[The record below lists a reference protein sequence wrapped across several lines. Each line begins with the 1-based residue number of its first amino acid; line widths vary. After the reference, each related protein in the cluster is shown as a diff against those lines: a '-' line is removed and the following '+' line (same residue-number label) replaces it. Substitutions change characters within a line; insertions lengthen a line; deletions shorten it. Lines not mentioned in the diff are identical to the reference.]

1 MKKFEDNIKN
11 KLFDLEHNADDNLW
25 KNIEQKLP
33 PAKPTVYSFY
43 WLQVPGILAI
53 TIAILMLLQN
63 GETSTNEN
71 QPKFSDSK
79 KETQAGLLP
88 AIRQKPLPTDQNS
101 EKNDLL
107 DRKTTID
114 ESQKQKSRTQA
125 QLINKNKKQTQSVDL
140 GANMVV
146 NKPEI
151 LINKESNTG
160 APVIKSDN
168 DNIALVSKKG
178 WTNIEWQLPATAIEK
193 VEVKSAPEVII
204 PDEKVKSA
212 WSLFA
217 EANPMFLYRQITPN
231 TNDDIRIV
239 DLEEQSPLSLERS
252 GYQLR
257 LGSKYQ
263 LNKRW
268 ALKAGFNY
276 QYNRN
281 QLKYQYQTAA
291 DSFQI
296 ISSDQSF
303 TFQPFSSN
311 ETATID
317 QSDHMYGFMAGIA
330 YRRGSTMVQ
339 NYNLELQGMH
349 DGSVMKYFV
358 AFDINLEK
366 PFNDYWSAYAGPALM
381 WEVNNPDFNNQP
393 YSLKTYSIGL
403 RFGLKYNIHFNKK

>member
-11 KLFDLEHNADDNLW
+11 KLFDLEHNADDSLW

-43 WLQVPGILAI
+43 GLQVPGILAI
-53 TIAILMLLQN
+53 AIAILMLLQN

-71 QPKFSDSK
+71 QPKFSDSQ

-125 QLINKNKKQTQSVDL
+125 QLVSKNKKQTQSVDL
-140 GANMVV
+140 GADMVV
-146 NKPEI
+146 NQPEI
-151 LINKESNTG
+151 LINKASNTG
-160 APVIKSDN
+160 APVLKSEN
-168 DNIALVSKKG
+168 KTIALVSGKG
-178 WTNIEWQLPATAIEK
+178 WTNIEWQLPATTIEK

-217 EANPMFLYRQITPN
+217 EVNPMFLYRQITPN

-317 QSDHMYGFMAGIA
+317 RSDHMYGFMAGIA